1 MAKEQKTGVKVEL
14 LCILSGGETTYNPGD
29 VIEVDADEAERLIGL
44 KAAKPFVPE
53 AAAEG

>member
-14 LCILSGGETTYNPGD
+14 LCIHSGGETTHNPGD

-44 KAAKPFVPE
+44 KAAKPFVAE